1 MSLLLACDVGADEA
15 ASWRAALAAA
25 LPGERL
31 VESKDAADDIEVAIV
46 ANPRPGALAGL
57 PRLRLIQS
65 LWAGVDRLLADP
77 TLPAGVPIVR
87 MVDPAMSAA
96 MAETALWAVLALHRG
111 FFRYARLQREGRW
124 APHGQRRADEQVV
137 AVLGLGQMGRG
148 TALRLAAQGYRVRGW
163 STRPTAIEGIETHAG
178 AAALDALLA
187 CADIVLNLLPLTPA
201 TRGLFDAARL
211 ARMKPGASLVN
222 LARGAHVVEAD
233 LLTALDT
240 GRLRHAV
247 LDVFQTEPLPA
258 GHAFWSHPRVTVL
271 PHAAAQTDPRS
282 AARVVAANLQAWR
295 AGRPLANLVD
305 RQRGY

>member
-15 ASWRAALAAA
+15 ATWRAALAAA
-25 LPGERL
+25 LPGEHL
-31 VESKDAADDIEVAIV
+31 VETSDAADDIEVAIV

-87 MVDPAMSAA
+87 MVDPAMNVA

-124 APHGQRRADEQVV
+124 APHGQRRADEMVV
-137 AVLGLGQMGRG
+137 AVLGLGQMGRSA
-148 TALRLAAQGYRVRGW
+148 ALRLAAQGYRVLGW
-163 STRPTAIEGIETHAG
+163 SARPTAVEGIETHAG

-187 CADIVLNLLPLTPA
+187 RADIVLDLLPLTLA
-201 TRGLFDAARL
+201 TRGLFDATRF
-211 ARMKPGASLVN
+211 ARMKPGAGFVN

-233 LLTALDT
+233 LLAALDA
-240 GRLRHAV
+240 GPLRHAV

-282 AARVVAANLQAWR
+282 AAGVVAANLHAWR
-295 AGRPLANLVD
+295 AGRPLAHVVD
-305 RQRGY
+305 RARGY

>member
-15 ASWRAALAAA
+15 SSWRAALAAA

-178 AAALDALLA
+178 EAALDTLLA
-187 CADIVLNLLPLTPA
+187 QADIVLNLLPLTPA

-211 ARMKPGASLVN
+211 ARMKPGAGLVN

-233 LLTALDT
+233 LLAALDA

-282 AARVVAANLQAWR
+282 AARVVAANLRAWR

>member
-1 MSLLLACDVGADEA
+1 MACDVGADEA
-15 ASWRAALAAA
+15 ATWRAALAAA
-25 LPGERL
+25 LPGEHL
-31 VESKDAADDIEVAIV
+31 VETSDAADDIEVAIV

-87 MVDPAMSAA
+87 MVDPAMNVA

-124 APHGQRRADEQVV
+124 APHGQRRADEMVV
-137 AVLGLGQMGRG
+137 AVLGLGQMGRCA
-148 TALRLAAQGYRVRGW
+148 ALRLSAQGYRVLGW
-163 STRPTAIEGIETHAG
+163 SAGPTAVEGIETHAG

-187 CADIVLNLLPLTPA
+187 RADIVLDLLPLTPA
-201 TRGLFDAARL
+201 TRGLFDATRF
-211 ARMKPGASLVN
+211 ARMKPGAGFVN

-233 LLTALDT
+233 LLAALDA
-240 GRLRHAV
+240 GPLRHAV

-282 AARVVAANLQAWR
+282 AAGVVAANLHAWR
-295 AGRPLANLVD
+295 AGRPLAHVVD
-305 RQRGY
+305 RARGY

>member
-15 ASWRAALAAA
+15 ATWRAALAAA
-25 LPGERL
+25 LPGEHL
-31 VESKDAADDIEVAIV
+31 VETSDAADDIEVAIV

-87 MVDPAMSAA
+87 MVDPAMNVA

-124 APHGQRRADEQVV
+124 APHGQRRADEMVV
-137 AVLGLGQMGRG
+137 AVLGLGQMGRCA
-148 TALRLAAQGYRVRGW
+148 ALRLSAQGYRVLGW
-163 STRPTAIEGIETHAG
+163 SAGPTAVEGIETHAG

-187 CADIVLNLLPLTPA
+187 RADIVLDLLPLTPA
-201 TRGLFDAARL
+201 TRGLFDATRF
-211 ARMKPGASLVN
+211 ARMKPGAGFVN

-233 LLTALDT
+233 LLAALDA
-240 GRLRHAV
+240 GPLRHAV

-282 AARVVAANLQAWR
+282 AAGVVAANLHAWR
-295 AGRPLANLVD
+295 AGRPLAHVVD
-305 RQRGY
+305 RARGY